1 VVVEQLA
8 RERLFRPRRR
18 ERFVFPLLASSK
30 SISELLRRGHLPPRF
45 EVRLVHLRRSR
56 LLRLPRRVSS
66 RLLLLLLH
74 EETRLKLLAVVL
86 EELVL
91 LGEVVSDE
99 FFLRRGGGGG
109 GRVVLRRRRQLVV
122 VVVVVVV
129 RQRRRD
135 AAASGA
141 DVDAA
146 AHAILERAD
155 DVLVRGRVQNVLVS
169 ERRAVSSLPAPRL
182 RLCLFLRRLL
192 SLRLLDRRLRDDRR
206 AHRVCGLVR
215 VRVVPLRD
223 VVDHARERAVHV
235 QRLHDGRHLA
245 KRAVRVVRGMR
256 PVLVP
261 RRARALAL
269 SDDGR
274 TACEKRY
281 VHGGSVS

>member
-1 VVVEQLA
+1 MVVEQLA

-66 RLLLLLLH
+66 RLLLLLH

-99 FFLRRGGGGG
+99 FFLRRGGAGG
-109 GRVVLRRRRQLVV
+109 GRVVLRRRRQLVVV

-206 AHRVCGLVR
+206 AHRVRGLVR
-215 VRVVPLRD
+215 VRVVPLCD